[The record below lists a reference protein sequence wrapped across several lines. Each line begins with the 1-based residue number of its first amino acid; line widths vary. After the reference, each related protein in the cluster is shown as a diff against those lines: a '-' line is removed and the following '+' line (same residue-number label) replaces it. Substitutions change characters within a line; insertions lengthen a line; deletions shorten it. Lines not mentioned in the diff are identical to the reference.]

1 LVVVLSATFVLA
13 YYLPLHRAHETLTG
27 RHRELSTKVHGI
39 EEKLT
44 QAQTELQAATK
55 KRDELQAAAQQSEGS
70 SKSSG
75 NRVESVKSALSSKL
89 EKAMKKGDV
98 AVGAIDGRV
107 VVAVASKAV
116 FGAKNDVTAGGKS
129 LLCDVA
135 KASESLPL
143 RVGVVGDAE
152 AGSKDSAWTATAS
165 QAAKAAEALEQ
176 KCQVPAARLAATG
189 FAKSSP
195 NAKAFEGA
203 KVATDHVEIEIVTGG
218 P

>member
-1 LVVVLSATFVLA
+1 LVLSATFVLA
-13 YYLPLHRAHETLTG
+13 YYLPLHRAHQTLTG
-27 RHRELSTKVHGI
+27 RHRELTTKLRGI

-55 KRDELQAAAQQSEGS
+55 KRDELQAAAQQHEGA

-75 NRVESVKSALSSKL
+75 DRVDGVKSALSSKL
-89 EKAMKKGDV
+89 EKAVKKGDA
-98 AVGAIDGRV
+98 AVGAMRGRV
-107 VVAVASKAV
+107 FVAVSSKAI
-116 FGAKNDVTAGGKS
+116 FAKDDVSAGGKS

-135 KASESLPL
+135 KASESFPL

-152 AGSKDSAWTATAS
+152 TGSKDSAWTASATR
-165 QAAKAAEALEQ
+165 AAKAAQTLGE

-189 FAKSSP
+189 FGKSSP
-195 NAKAFEGA
+195 NGGAFEGA
-203 KVATDHVEIEIVTGG
+203 KLDAERVEIEIATDT